1 MDASK
6 TTSATEESVDV
17 ASIDWESM
25 ARDLLQK
32 ELERTSSSVMSEF
45 RRVSRLLD
53 RCEPLTE
60 EDIHQLSYSLTEAQL
75 LVESLE
81 NQISEQG
88 P

>member
-45 RRVSRLLD
+45 RRVSSRLD
-53 RCEPLTE
+53 RGEPLTE